1 MHDDIYYEYAL
12 AMTTKTW
19 PLKLELDKMILDIV
33 QSGIQKYWEN
43 QVINQL
49 TVSMGMDNT
58 NVYIMQFTFG

>member
-19 PLKLELDKMILDIV
+19 ALKPNLDKIILDIV

-43 QVINQL
+43 QVHKSITL
-49 TVSMGMDNT
+49 CIGCVDK
-58 NVYIMQFTFG
+58 TFCV